1 LGGFHNPPLHR
12 ADKAGHRPTEFF
24 IRNNIMTKIFKILS
38 FFLLVALSSISV
50 AASSFAKSK
59 NTPENKPNHS
69 MITPRLSENIYG
81 TQDNGNH
88 YNLSFINYDQDF
100 AEEFGLDHNNITD
113 MDSGLRLVEAKV
125 VTTRKITNC
134 YYNFVLDKSIKID
147 FPAENYQTKRKANKY
162 LIPVTLD
169 ISASTETFKNIIAHV
184 SVKNIPRDR
193 YNGTTFLFS
202 KTYDGKMYRNSLLS
216 VISYIINS
224 HFPYQILTT
233 EIPCSRIFYTE
244 NVSTIILSLHRAGFD
259 KTKDNPTDYT
269 YRLNFPEAM
278 INSLKTVPKIQP
290 LKYEYPRNIQ

>member
-1 LGGFHNPPLHR
+1 MLRGKYRYRLMVKAPRNVNLPDIMRAWVDSITPPLHR

-224 HFPYQILTT
+224 HFPYHEKACFHL
-233 EIPCSRIFYTE
+233 C
-244 NVSTIILSLHRAGFD
+244 N
-259 KTKDNPTDYT
+259 
-269 YRLNFPEAM
+269 
-278 INSLKTVPKIQP
+278 
-290 LKYEYPRNIQ
+290 